1 MMTLEAC
8 STGESPEGESGE
20 DGVELW
26 IEQVVMKLKLEA
38 EMKILLSRDSEETWV
53 GKKERSEQ

>member
-20 DGVELW
+20 DGVEIK
-26 IEQVVMKLKLEA
+26 IEQVVMNTLKLEA
-38 EMKILLSRDSEETWV
+38 EMKILLSRDSEKT
-53 GKKERSEQ
+53 